1 MGKPYEHPGV
11 CPPFGPA
18 SVTATPAVPDHATDA
33 AELRHYARVAGVA
46 MVLSIIFGALG
57 EAYIPGRIIVRGDAA
72 ATAAN
77 IIAHPVLFRLGFATY
92 LVEGIC
98 DVALTVVFYIL
109 LRPVNRN
116 LALISAFFGIASM
129 VTFASAESSYYAA
142 SLVLRDTAGMA
153 AFTAEQRDALA
164 LLALRI
170 SATIAGLFLALYGIA
185 TMIRGYLIMR
195 SGYIPAVFGVLL
207 IIGGAGFFIR
217 TATFLLVPS
226 FSKDYLLFPMAIAGI
241 PFTLWLLI
249 RGGRIGRA

>member
-1 MGKPYEHPGV
+1 MTTI
-11 CPPFGPA
+11 PA
-18 SVTATPAVPDHATDA
+18 AGSADF
-33 AELRHYARVAGVA
+33 AELRRYARVAGVA
-46 MVLSIIFGALG
+46 MLLSIIFGALG

-72 ATAAN
+72 ASAAN
-77 IIAHPVLFRLGFATY
+77 ILAHPVLFRLGFATY

-98 DVALTVVFYIL
+98 DIALSVIFYIL

-142 SLVLRDTAGMA
+142 SLVLKDTAGMG
-153 AFTAEQRDALA
+153 AFTAEQRNALA

-195 SGYIPAVFGVLL
+195 SGYIPSIFGVLF
-207 IIGGAGFFIR
+207 IIGGMGFFLR
-217 TATFLLVPS
+217 TATLLLAPS
-226 FSKDYLLFPMAIAGI
+226 YSKDYLLLPMAVAGI
-241 PFTLWLLI
+241 PFMLWLFI
-249 RGGRIGRA
+249 RGASLAPQPA